1 MRAIIERIE
10 YNWWNLHIRIM
21 DESQLVRDTLP
32 KIKEAWEMR
41 QEAVPYLVWSLI
53 GFPLGMVL
61 GLLTVIVK

>member
-10 YNWWNLHIRIM
+10 YNWWNLHIKVM

-32 KIKEAWEMR
+32 KIKAAWEMR

>member
-1 MRAIIERIE
+1 MRGFIERIE
-10 YNWWNLHIRIM
+10 YNWWNLHIKVL

-32 KIKEAWEMR
+32 KIKEAWEVR
-41 QEAVPYLVWSLI
+41 QEAVPYLAWSLI

>member
-10 YNWWNLHIRIM
+10 YNWWNLHIKVL
-21 DESQLVRDTLP
+21 DESQLVRDALP

-41 QEAVPYLVWSLI
+41 QEAVPYLAWSLI

>member
-1 MRAIIERIE
+1 MRGFIERIE
-10 YNWWNLHIRIM
+10 YNWWNLHIKVM

-41 QEAVPYLVWSLI
+41 QEAIPYLAWSLI

>member
-1 MRAIIERIE
+1 MRGFIERIE
-10 YNWWNLHIRIM
+10 YNWWNLHIKVL

-32 KIKEAWEMR
+32 KIKEAWVMR
-41 QEAVPYLVWSLI
+41 QEAVPYLAWSLI

>member
-1 MRAIIERIE
+1 MRGFIERIE
-10 YNWWNLHIRIM
+10 YNWWNLHIKVL

-41 QEAVPYLVWSLI
+41 QEAVPYLAWSLI

>member
-1 MRAIIERIE
+1 MRGFIERIE
-10 YNWWNLHIRIM
+10 YNWWNLHIKVM

-41 QEAVPYLVWSLI
+41 QEAVPYLAWSLV
-53 GFPLGMVL
+53 GFPLGIVL